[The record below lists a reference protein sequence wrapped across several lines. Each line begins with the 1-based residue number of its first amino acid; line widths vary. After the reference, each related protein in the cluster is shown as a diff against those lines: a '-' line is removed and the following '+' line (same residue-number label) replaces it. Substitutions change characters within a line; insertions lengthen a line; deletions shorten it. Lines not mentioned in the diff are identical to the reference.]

1 MVTVQQHRTLRRS
14 AKLTYL
20 CLWYAALGCLPQSAA
35 LLHGYGPLRRRLSAL
50 LNGRASRADRPKM
63 GCCRA
68 VTRGFTLLELLVALA
83 LFAVLSLLTFSSL
96 RAMIDSR
103 EQTRIEGER
112 LAEVQM
118 AFARLGLDIQQAV
131 PRSIRDEYGNQLAA
145 MSYGT
150 AAVDAFELTV
160 GGRRSLVPGRS
171 GGGLQRL
178 GYLRQE
184 DKLLR
189 ESWPVLD
196 RGPGLESFR
205 QPVLSGVELFEL
217 RFLGENNEWYNHW
230 PPARI
235 TPPGEMAPPDD
246 RLPRAVEIIVE
257 LEDWGRLRR
266 LFPVVTGGMP

>member
-1 MVTVQQHRTLRRS
+1 MS
-14 AKLTYL
+14 
-20 CLWYAALGCLPQSAA
+20 
-35 LLHGYGPLRRRLSAL
+35 
-50 LNGRASRADRPKM
+50 
-63 GCCRA
+63 
-68 VTRGFTLLELLVALA
+68 RGFTLLELLVALA

-118 AFARLGLDIQQAV
+118 AFARLGLDIQQAA

-145 MSYGT
+145 MSYGS
-150 AAVDAFELTV
+150 AVGNALELTV
-160 GGRRSLVPGRS
+160 GGRRSLVPGQR

-178 GYLRQE
+178 GYLREE

-205 QPVLSGVELFEL
+205 QPVLGGVELFEV
-217 RFLGENNEWYNHW
+217 RFLGENGEWYNHW
-230 PPARI
+230 PPARL
-235 TPPGEMAPPDD
+235 TPPGESQPPDD
-246 RLPRAVEIIVE
+246 RLPLAVEIVIE

-266 LFPVVTGGMP
+266 LFPVVSGGGL